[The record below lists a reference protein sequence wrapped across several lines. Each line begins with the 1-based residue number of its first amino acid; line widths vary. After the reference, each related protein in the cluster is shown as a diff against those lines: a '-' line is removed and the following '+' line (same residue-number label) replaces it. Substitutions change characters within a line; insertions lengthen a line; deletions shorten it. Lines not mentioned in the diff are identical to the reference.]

1 MKKLDTLKKELENIS
16 NEELSNIINN
26 NNVELDSLSEHEKL
40 SVLMYRELSKA
51 INNKK
56 YNLLLDCNYSNSKNE
71 ILLVDYYRLAV
82 ANSMIQ
88 VYVRRN
94 SFRICTSASKSNR
107 EKFSQLE
114 NELHFVTKYD
124 KKTNRA
130 KTTERINISYDD
142 IVSVIKQVIAIL
154 EDTTKQDS
162 ENESNEE

>member
-1 MKKLDTLKKELENIS
+1 MKKLDTLKKELENID
-16 NEELSNIINN
+16 NEELKNIINN
-26 NNVELDSLSEHEKL
+26 ENVDIDSLSEFEKL

-56 YNLLLDCNYSNSKNE
+56 YNLLLDCNYANSKNE

-88 VYVRRN
+88 VYVRKN

-114 NELHFVTKYD
+114 NELHFITKYD

-142 IVSVIKQVIAIL
+142 IVNVIKQVIAIL
-154 EDTTKQDS
+154 EDTTKQ

>member
-1 MKKLDTLKKELENIS
+1 MKKLDTLRKELESIS
-16 NEELSNIINN
+16 NEELANIINN
-26 NNVELDSLSEHEKL
+26 NNVELDSLSAHEKL

-88 VYVRRN
+88 VYVRKN

-114 NELHFVTKYD
+114 NELHFITKYD

-142 IVSVIKQVIAIL
+142 IVNVIKQVIAIL
-154 EDTTKQDS
+154 EDTTKA

>member
-16 NEELSNIINN
+16 NEELKSIINN
-26 NNVELDSLSEHEKL
+26 DNVEIDSLSEFEKL

-56 YNLLLDCNYSNSKNE
+56 YNLLLDCNYANSKNE

-88 VYVRRN
+88 VYVRKN

-114 NELHFVTKYD
+114 NELHFITKYD

-130 KTTERINISYDD
+130 KTTERININYDD
-142 IVSVIKQVIAIL
+142 IVNVIKQVIAIL
-154 EDTTKQDS
+154 EDTTKQ

>member
-1 MKKLDTLKKELENIS
+1 MKKLETLKKELESIS
-16 NEELSNIINN
+16 NEELTNIINN
-26 NNVELDSLSEHEKL
+26 NNVEVDSLSEHEKL
-40 SVLMYRELSKA
+40 SVLMFREIAKSV
-51 INNKK
+51 NNKK

-154 EDTTKQDS
+154 EDTTKQES
-162 ENESNEE
+162 ESESEE